1 MSQQF
6 INIGSTPNDSTG
18 DPLRTAFDKINQN
31 FNEVYSNVAGSNFK
45 FQVNTMT
52 TNLGNIT
59 ISPLGSAV
67 TIGQYNQLY
76 LLGTTESTSTSSGTL
91 IVSGGVGIA
100 KNLYV
105 GGYFV
110 APYASFAQL
119 QNTPIGTITPAVGG
133 FTTLTATDLSVSNSV
148 SINNTLSVTNN
159 ISSGSLS
166 TGALTATSVTAGSGS
181 GTFQN
186 LYSIESIFSN
196 AFVNGL
202 TAINLLTS
210 NAYITGG
217 TISGVSISING
228 VDNTPIGATTPNTA
242 VFTKMT
248 TANAQITGGNISGVT
263 LNVTALNST
272 PIGNATPN
280 TGVFTSVTTSSG
292 GQHIGYHTGAIG
304 ANTANTG
311 SFTTVTTTG
320 NISTSAQ
327 YVSTRTGT
335 TTDASGQIL
344 LNGATSNRIDYIAVG
359 IGAPATTTRSAGTKI
374 VLYPG
379 VDATGVDYAIGIES
393 GAIWQSVHDSVAS
406 FKWYAN
412 ANVVA
417 TLSGTGNLIAKNQV
431 VGYMNG
437 AIGANTPNSVVATS
451 VTTTNGGQITGY
463 ITGPIGAN
471 IANTGAFTTLT
482 ATTFNGGFNGTIGST
497 TPNTGTF
504 TTLTATTLN
513 GGNVTITGNLIAAN
527 YTITGNITGSA
538 GTASSATTAGTA
550 TYATTAGFA
559 TAATTVV
566 QPYQG
571 NITGTGTLANLFV
584 TSTATVGNLTTGG
597 NVTATG
603 NITTGQTFFAGNINV
618 GNAIINGNSL
628 TLTNNSN
635 VIIANTFTI
644 SNSWGTAGDVKGK
657 IVWNNNY
664 VYICGADYTGTGS
677 IWFRANL
684 SSF

>member
-1 MSQQF
+1 MSQKF

-67 TIGQYNQLY
+67 IVGTNNQLY
-76 LLGTTESTSTSSGTL
+76 LQGTAASTSTSTGTL
-91 IVSGGVGIA
+91 VVNGGVGIA
-100 KNLYV
+100 GDLHI

-110 APYASFAQL
+110 APYASFSQI
-119 QNTPIGTITPAVGG
+119 QNTPIGTITPALGS

-148 SINNTLSVTNN
+148 SINNTLSVINN
-159 ISSGSLS
+159 FSAGSVS
-166 TGALTATSVTAGSGS
+166 TGVLTATSVTAGSGS

-272 PIGNATPN
+272 PIGNSIPS
-280 TGVFTSVTTSSG
+280 TGVFTNVTTSNG

-304 ANTANTG
+304 ANVANTG
-311 SFTTVTTTG
+311 VFTNVTTSNGGQHIGYHTGAIGANVANSGAFTTVTTIG
-320 NISTSAQ
+320 NLTTANVAVNGNLSTNYLIAN
-327 YVSTRTGT
+327 TIT
-335 TTDASGQIL
+335 TT
-344 LNGATSNRIDYIAVG
+344 
-359 IGAPATTTRSAGTKI
+359 AG
-374 VLYPG
+374 LG
-379 VDATGVDYAIGIES
+379 
-393 GAIWQSVHDSVAS
+393 
-406 FKWYAN
+406 
-412 ANVVA
+412 
-417 TLSGTGNLIAKNQV
+417 GNLIIDPDGSADLVISPFTEVYIQSTAGSNSTSNGSLIVSGGVGVAGNVYVGGQL
-431 VGYMNG
+431 VGYHTG
-437 AIGANTPNSVVATS
+437 AIGANVANTGVFTN
-451 VTTTNGGQITGY
+451 VTTSNGGQLVGYHTGA
-463 ITGPIGAN
+463 IGAN
-471 IANTGAFTTLT
+471 VANSGAFTE
-482 ATTFNGGFNGTIGST
+482 
-497 TPNTGTF
+497 
-504 TTLTATTLN
+504 
-513 GGNVTITGNLIAAN
+513 VTISGNLIASN
-527 YTITGNITGSA
+527 FTIIGNISGSA
-538 GTASSATTAGTA
+538 ATAVSATTSGTA
-550 TYATTAGFA
+550 TYATTAGLA
-559 TAATTVV
+559 GSATTVV

-584 TSTATVGNLTTGG
+584 TSTATVGNLTTSG
-597 NVTATG
+597 NITATG
-603 NITTGQTFFAGNINV
+603 NITTGQTFYAGTINV
-618 GNAIINGNSL
+618 GNVRVTGGNLNIYDSY
-628 TLTNNSN
+628 
-635 VIIANTFTI
+635 TI
-644 SNSWGTAGDVKGK
+644 DDSRGSPGDIKGK
-657 IVWNNNY
+657 IVWSNNY
-664 VYICGADYTGTGS
+664 IYVCGADYTGADS

-684 SSF
+684 NSF

>member
-6 INIGSTPNDSTG
+6 INIGSSPNDSTG
-18 DPLRTAFDKINQN
+18 DPLRVAFDKINQN

-52 TNLGNIT
+52 TKLGNIN

-67 TIGQYNQLY
+67 VVGTNNQLY
-76 LLGTTESTSTSSGTL
+76 LLGTVDSTSTSSGTL
-91 IVSGGVGIA
+91 IVKGGVGIA
-100 KNLYV
+100 GSLYV

-110 APYASFAQL
+110 APYATFSQL
-119 QNTPIGTITPAVGG
+119 QNTPIGTITPAAGA
-133 FTTLTATDLSVSNSV
+133 FTTLSSTDLSVANTIVVSNN
-148 SINNTLSVTNN
+148 ISVTNN

-166 TGALTATSVTAGSGS
+166 TGALTATSITSGS
-181 GTFQN
+181 GTGTFQS
-186 LYSIESIFSN
+186 LSSIENIFTNAFINSSTIINLVSSN
-196 AFVNGL
+196 AQ
-202 TAINLLTS
+202 I
-210 NAYITGG
+210 YGG
-217 TISGVSISING
+217 NISGVSISITALN
-228 VDNTPIGATTPNTA
+228 NTPIGNTTPNTGA
-242 VFTKMT
+242 FTTMT
-248 TANAQITGGNISGVT
+248 ASNAQITGGNISGVT
-263 LNVTALNST
+263 LSITALNNT

-311 SFTTVTTTG
+311 AFTTVTTTG
-320 NISTSAQ
+320 DISTSAQ
-327 YVSTRTGT
+327 FISTKTGSA
-335 TTDASGQIL
+335 TDATGQIL
-344 LNGATSNRIDYIAVG
+344 LNGSTSNRIDYVAVG
-359 IGAPATTTRSAGTKI
+359 VAAPTNTTRSAGTKI

-412 ANVVA
+412 NNPVA
-417 TLSGTGNLIAKNQV
+417 ILSGTGNLTVKNQV
-431 VGYMNG
+431 IGYMNG

-451 VTTTNGGQITGY
+451 VTTTNGGQVTGY

-471 IANTGAFTTLT
+471 IANTGVFTTLT
-482 ATTFNGGFNGTIGST
+482 ATTFIGGFNGTIGST

-584 TSTATVGNLTTGG
+584 ISTATVGNLSTSG
-597 NVTATG
+597 NVSAGG

-628 TLTNNSN
+628 TLANNSN
-635 VIIANTFTI
+635 IIIANSFTI
-644 SNSWGTAGDVKGK
+644 SNSWGTPGDVTGK
-657 IVWNNNY
+657 IVWSNNY
-664 VYICGADYTGTGS
+664 IYVCGANYTGTGP